1 MSYFDDSQLQERIEE
16 LESQVKALQ
25 SANEAL
31 GAANT
36 GLALNYQ
43 QAKEYADKL
52 AKQLPDEMQDCT
64 IRFKECPSCQ
74 RGWLQPDNWVDHGC
88 PHCARDALQ
97 TTIDVLARANADLT
111 KHRDELVENAQQ
123 HERRMATALHDRLA
137 ARDELSSVRQAYSS
151 LLRQHE
157 RLREAYGVTNTLT
170 PGEPVAADEHGPIY
184 KDDLCPDALR
194 DGFLKRSAA
203 SKARRTAKPP
213 KQEGDIGITFTE
225 VNECTRKNCPTEQ
238 PHRHFTKEDDLDHI
252 IAARRARMMATI
264 ADADSDAF
272 PTKEN
277 PNHVKADLDHQHGA
291 LDQLRD
297 SARMVPPQHTINND
311 SCLADVAF
319 PEVMDANNIVGG
331 PNEPALA
338 AERRQVFEQAASDVL
353 NRVFPGEQVSD
364 IGFRVGDPVINEQ
377 GQTVGVIMGGTLTED
392 APASD
397 ETSNTPDKGTEQR

>member
-1 MSYFDDSQLQERIEE
+1 MEDVITKAEITKNDADYVRGLEERLI
-16 LESQVKALQ
+16 ALQ

-31 GAANT
+31 GVANT

-43 QAKEYADKL
+43 QAKEHADKL

-64 IRFKECPSCQ
+64 IRFKECTKCQ

-111 KHRDELVENAQQ
+111 KHRDELVENATQ
-123 HERRMATALHDRLA
+123 HERRMAQALHDRLV

-157 RLREAYGVTNTLT
+157 RLREAYGVTNNIT
-170 PGEPVAADEHGPIY
+170 PQEPVAADTLGPIY

-213 KQEGDIGITFTE
+213 KQEGDTGIAFTE
-225 VNECTRKNCPTEQ
+225 VNECVRPDCPTTA
-238 PHRHFTKEDDLDHI
+238 PHRHLTKEDDLDHI
-252 IAARRARMMATI
+252 IAQRRARMMATI

-277 PNHVKADLDHQHGA
+277 PNHVKAD
-291 LDQLRD
+291 
-297 SARMVPPQHTINND
+297 

-331 PNEPALA
+331 PNEAQLA
-338 AERRQVFEQAASDVL
+338 AERREVFEQAAAEVL
-353 NRVFPGEQVSD
+353 NQAFD
-364 IGFRVGDPVINEQ
+364 ANKGFGI
-377 GQTVGVIMGGTLTED
+377 
-392 APASD
+392 SD